1 MLALRETF
9 RVFTINALFI
19 FERPFVFA
27 CASAGAGFGWHKC
40 VDGYIY
46 TKKKIKKVVLY
57 RGLLQGTLSPVNPL
71 QGTPS
76 PVIPLQGTPSP
87 VNPLQGNSYRGLRP
101 PLTPYR
107 GTLTGDSVPRYPLA
121 YGIVGLGI
129 YAWLRIVTGFISV
142 ARLIVPVC
150 RDGMTSRNS
159 FLSSPKTGLLIFT

>member
-27 CASAGAGFGWHKC
+27 GASAGAGARFGWHKC

-71 QGTPS
+71 
-76 PVIPLQGTPSP
+76 
-87 VNPLQGNSYRGLRP
+87 
-101 PLTPYR
+101 
-107 GTLTGDSVPRYPLA
+107 A

-129 YAWLRIVTGFISV
+129 YARHRIVTGFISV

>member
-27 CASAGAGFGWHKC
+27 GAGFGWHKC

-46 TKKKIKKVVLY
+46 IQRKKVVGWNICWFY
-57 RGLLQGTLSPVNPL
+57 TGGLLQGTL
-71 QGTPS
+71 S

-87 VNPLQGNSYRGLRP
+87 VNPL
-101 PLTPYR
+101 
-107 GTLTGDSVPRYPLA
+107 A
-121 YGIVGLGI
+121 YGIEGLGI
-129 YAWLRIVTGFISV
+129 YARYRIVTGFISV

-159 FLSSPKTGLLIFT
+159 FLSSPNTGLLIFT